1 LHKLVKSI
9 KLNKKKNTIYKVLKV
24 QISYKL
30 IQELAKI
37 YILYIKTILN
47 IKLQKNINTKKFN
60 NILKKFLLKYY

>member
-1 LHKLVKSI
+1 MHKLVKSI